1 MVRLQPLIGAR
12 ETEICLMRGRDIDRS
27 GPVWWY
33 KIDPNEIARDGQP
46 ANLHKT
52 AHVEGADGSAW

>member
-1 MVRLQPLIGAR
+1 MGAR
-12 ETEICLMRGRDIDRS
+12 PTEICLMRGRDIDRS

-33 KIDPNEIARDGQP
+33 KIDPNEVPREGP

-52 AHVEGADGSAW
+52 AHHEGATARRR